1 MGLFWDTLTAPSQTM
16 TRELGLRICYAFKA
30 AFRAD
35 ELDMN
40 PYNFDYAH
48 AYRVAAKQL
57 DTIVTSKSIGQNIAA
72 MVGDALTED
81 RLLGRQ
87 DAEER
92 AEAFVKRFNTFYPGL
107 I

>member
-40 PYNFDYAH
+40 PYNFDYA
-48 AYRVAAKQL
+48 Q
-57 DTIVTSKSIGQNIAA
+57 SIGQNIAA
-72 MVGDALTED
+72 MVGDALAED

-92 AEAFVKRFNTFYPGL
+92 AEAFVERFNTFYPGL

>member
-16 TRELGLRICYAFKA
+16 TRELGICYAFKA

-35 ELDMN
+35 ELNMN
-40 PYNFDYAH
+40 PYNFNYAH
-48 AYRVAAKQL
+48 AYQVAAKQL
-57 DTIVTSKSIGQNIAA
+57 DSVVTSKAIEQNIAA
-72 MVGDALTED
+72 IVGDVLTED

-92 AEAFVKRFNTFYPGL
+92 AEAFIERFNTFYPGL

>member
-40 PYNFDYAH
+40 PYNFNYAH
-48 AYRVAAKQL
+48 AYQVAAKQL
-57 DTIVTSKSIGQNIAA
+57 DSVVTSKAIEQNIAA
-72 MVGDALTED
+72 IVGDVLTED

-92 AEAFVKRFNTFYPGL
+92 AEAFIERFNMFYPGL

>member
-16 TRELGLRICYAFKA
+16 TRELGLRIYYAFKA

-35 ELDMN
+35 ELT
-40 PYNFDYAH
+40 YQ
-48 AYRVAAKQL
+48 VAAKQL
-57 DTIVTSKSIGQNIAA
+57 DSVVTSKSIEQNIAA
-72 MVGDALTED
+72 IVGDVLTED

-87 DAEER
+87 NAEER
-92 AEAFVKRFNTFYPGL
+92 AEAFIERFNMFYPGL